1 MISISPVYLF
11 TGPERGEKD
20 RAISEIIDRYSVQ
33 SGSKPEIYKFY
44 SFETSVSEIVS
55 LLMNGGLFSEY
66 KFVFLMNIDEI
77 KKNEIPLL
85 EKYLKN
91 PAENSTLFLLTD
103 SYKYDPRIAFLVKKE
118 NTRIFW
124 ELFDN
129 QKTSWIQNY
138 FNRKQKKITPEAI
151 EMILELVENKTN
163 DLALVCDR
171 LLIHLS
177 NTSLITEDEVE
188 AFVSHSKEENV
199 FTLFNYMIKNDFSGS
214 LEVLH
219 TIRLSGDN
227 NPVPLLSGLLWQ
239 YRNLLNLKLLLCEGI
254 SEQKAF
260 TQLKIRG
267 KRKQSYYIN
276 ASKLHSTAEVERIIS
291 LIAFYD
297 RESREIGKE
306 RWLMLMEL
314 FIYYTIVGK
323 GRHPEMYRR

>member
-20 RAISEIIDRYSVQ
+20 RAIAEIIGRYSAQ

-77 KKNEIPLL
+77 KKTEIPLL

-91 PAENSTLFLLTD
+91 PGEDSTLFLLTE
-103 SYKYDPRIAFLVKKE
+103 SYKSDPRISLSVKKE

-124 ELFDN
+124 ELFEN
-129 QKTSWIQNY
+129 QKISWIQNY
-138 FNRKQKKITPEAI
+138 FNRNKKKITPEAI
-151 EMILELVENKTN
+151 EMILELVENRTN
-163 DLALVCDR
+163 DLTLVCDR

-177 NTSLITEDEVE
+177 DTLLITEDEVE

-199 FTLFNYMIKNDFSGS
+199 FTLFNYMVKNDFSGS

-219 TIRLSGDN
+219 TIRLSGEN
-227 NPVPLLSGLLWQ
+227 NPVPLLNGLLWQ
-239 YRNLLNLKLLLCEGI
+239 YRNLLNLKLMLFEGI

-267 KRKQSYYIN
+267 KRKQSHYIN
-276 ASKLHSTAEVERIIS
+276 ASKLHSTTEVERIIS
-291 LIAFYD
+291 LIAYYD
-297 RESREIGKE
+297 RESRETGKE
-306 RWLMLMEL
+306 RWLILMEL
-314 FIYYTIVGK
+314 FIYYTILGK
-323 GRHPEMYRR
+323 GRRPEAYRW